1 MFGIEKMLTHYRELL
16 YIALETYSLK
26 LLREPMRRS
35 PTVITSVT
43 LLLLTLTTAL
53 AEPPQKDM
61 AIGTVVPAFCRYDL
75 PATLA
80 ISKLAVGDF
89 NGDKHLDIAALEQR
103 TGKIAV
109 FYGNSCL
116 EFASPK
122 LVAVAGK
129 AIDLKATDANRDGIS
144 DLIVLSD
151 APEKI
156 ACYVGGALEKM
167 TLQGELDAERGT
179 EKIYVETRFSKT
191 TVFAIG
197 QWRGVDCI
205 EVSSN
210 GELTRMARRASES
223 AYWQLAVTESV
234 EHRNGGDLLLADA
247 TERKIRLARNS
258 ADSLAGATQL
268 RFEADVFAV
277 SCADFNQNQLPDAV
291 IALAPKRAGEK
302 SALLRVIYDVGVQ
315 TGTPPL
321 TLPCGESPSIILT
334 DDINGDG
341 VKDLLVLDRAGQTV
355 FLYLAKGASGF
366 LDPISLGVGGV
377 EDMVVADLNG
387 DRKPDIV
394 FADEQRKRL
403 VIFSTTPRDERQN
416 IERIVTR
423 ANPIALATARRRQQ
437 SLLLVAGK
445 AETVSVL
452 NQEKHLAYQK
462 SFVLESKPKFLWQV
476 QDSGE
481 LLCLAESPEKL
492 TMYQVKSTS
501 LEKAAELP
509 ILTLNV
515 ASAEF
520 WNGDGGAPTL
530 LMLLDEGNQ
539 EILPRVLTYHI
550 SRDGAPHID
559 EISLYPELP
568 AEKMLFINK
577 ARVGKKT
584 GLAALSVNDNQMLAA
599 RLFEFGSIEARR
611 LKLVET
617 KQLVLVPYSADDALH
632 TALVEDFDGDQ
643 KPDWLLIS
651 QTKSLLFLSSKR
663 YRAERLRGLRRV
675 DKHEFIRAIDV
686 NQDKKLDLL
695 VGNRQKATLTIMLNS
710 GKGVFSVP
718 IVVDDIDAQDAK
730 SLKHDGVPVLAV
742 ANARLHTIDFIRFPQ
757 GMKTVVVSAAPR

>member
-1 MFGIEKMLTHYRELL
+1 MFIT
-16 YIALETYSLK
+16 LETYSLK
-26 LLREPMRRS
+26 LLREPMRHS
-35 PTVITSVT
+35 PTVITVVI
-43 LLLLTLTTAL
+43 LLWLTLTAAL
-53 AEPPQKDM
+53 AEPPQKNM
-61 AIGTVVPAFCRYDL
+61 APEIVIPVFCRYDL

-80 ISKLAVGDF
+80 VSKLAVGDF

-103 TGKIAV
+103 TGKVAV
-109 FYGNSCL
+109 FYGNSRL

-122 LVAVAGK
+122 PVAVAGK
-129 AIDLKATDANRDGIS
+129 AIDLKATDANRDGMS
-144 DLIVLSD
+144 DLIILTD

-156 ACYVGGALEKM
+156 LCYIGGALDKM
-167 TLQGELDAERGT
+167 TLQSELDAERGT
-179 EKIYVETRFSKT
+179 EKIYTETWHGKT
-191 TVFAIG
+191 AVFAIG
-197 QWRGVDCI
+197 QLRGVDCI
-205 EVSSN
+205 EMSAN
-210 GELTRMARRASES
+210 ATMTRTARRASES
-223 AYWQLAVTESV
+223 AYWQLAVAEGNM
-234 EHRNGGDLLLADA
+234 HRNSGDLLLADA
-247 TERKIRLARNS
+247 TERKVRLARNS
-258 ADSLAGATQL
+258 GDSLAGATQL
-268 RFEADVFAV
+268 RFETDVFAM

-291 IALAPKRAGEK
+291 VALAPKRAGEK

-315 TGTPPL
+315 TGIPPL

-334 DDINGDG
+334 DDVNGDG
-341 VKDLLVLDRAGQTV
+341 AKDLLVLDRAGQTV

-366 LDPISLGVGGV
+366 LDAIPLGVGNA
-377 EDMVVADLNG
+377 EDMLIADLNG

-416 IERIVTR
+416 IERVVTR

-445 AETVSVL
+445 AETIAVL

-462 SFVLESKPKFLWQV
+462 PFVLESKPKFMWQA
-476 QDSGE
+476 QDGSD

-492 TMYQVKSTS
+492 MMYQVKSTL
-501 LEKAAELP
+501 LEKTAELP
-509 ILTLNV
+509 VLTLNV

-550 SRDGAPHID
+550 SRDGVPHID

-568 AEKMLFINK
+568 AEKILFINK
-577 ARVGKKT
+577 ARLGKKT
-584 GLAALSVNDNQMLAA
+584 GLAVLSVDDHQMLAA
-599 RLFEFGSIEARR
+599 RLFEFGTIESRR

-617 KQLVLVPYSADDALH
+617 KQLVLVPYSSDDVLH

-663 YRAERLRGLRRV
+663 YRAERLRGIRRV
-675 DKHEFIRAIDV
+675 GKHEFIRAIDV

-695 VGNRQKATLTIMLNS
+695 VGNRQKATLSIMLNS
-710 GKGVFSVP
+710 GKGVFSSP
-718 IVVDDIDAQDAK
+718 ILIDDIDAQDAK

-742 ANARLHTIDFIRFPQ
+742 ANSRLHTIDFIRFPQ
-757 GMKTVVVSAAPR
+757 GMKTIVVSEAPH